1 MSTQDIS
8 NSIPLSH
15 APDGTGYKL
24 MELPPELLELL
35 ESQDPPTQKN
45 TSNALILL
53 TPAASPASGRADE
66 GPPAA
71 GLSTI
76 ATVHE
81 TIEIVPEDGAA
92 AAPAPKARGKWHEKF
107 GRGR

>member
-35 ESQDPPTQKN
+35 ESQDPPTQVC
-45 TSNALILL
+45 LV
-53 TPAASPASGRADE
+53 
-66 GPPAA
+66 
-71 GLSTI
+71 LSTLI
-76 ATVHE
+76 SFTRE
-81 TIEIVPEDGAA
+81 TRQKREHQTNKP
-92 AAPAPKARGKWHEKF
+92 
-107 GRGR
+107 